1 MVNELTGWCGHQEAG
16 SRPMES
22 MTGGQGDKNG
32 MLSVITSHCLPKLVC
47 QLYSQTSR
55 DHFTDSERNLMNMIG
70 NGGMSRTPSKYG
82 FAAHMGQLVRGI
94 DGQGCHNFY
103 PDCPFSNSEV
113 MEMARRINFKWV
125 TELKEKWRKE
135 TIIFL
140 CRQLESNIN
149 AFSFFYCICFC
160 FILT

>member
-1 MVNELTGWCGHQEAG
+1 MLEGCRVVVVFCLVFLLTETGVKMVNELTGWCGHQEAA

-113 MEMARRINFKWV
+113 MEMARRINFK
-125 TELKEKWRKE
+125 
-135 TIIFL
+135 
-140 CRQLESNIN
+140 
-149 AFSFFYCICFC
+149 
-160 FILT
+160 